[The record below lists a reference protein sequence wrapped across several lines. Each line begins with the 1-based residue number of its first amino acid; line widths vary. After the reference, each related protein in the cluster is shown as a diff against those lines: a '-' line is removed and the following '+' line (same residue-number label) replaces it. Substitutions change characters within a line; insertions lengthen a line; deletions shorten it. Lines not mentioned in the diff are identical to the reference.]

1 MTNNI
6 ENGDLVKIIGIDK
19 THRRFD
25 SAPPMHRMVGK
36 EYEVEEVIEK
46 QKIRIYDP
54 ESERAYVW
62 DPLDLELVTKIL
74 DIKSEAMPDNVLF
87 DPKDL

>member
-1 MTNNI
+1 
-6 ENGDLVKIIGIDK
+6 
-19 THRRFD
+19 
-25 SAPPMHRMVGK
+25 MHRMVGK

-54 ESERAYVW
+54 GSERAYVW